1 VRALLYT
8 LALIAVT
15 FWGASFAATKVA
27 LRQLAPATLVFMRT
41 TIGMLVL
48 AVVALASKSLRQK
61 LPTRW
66 SHLLI
71 LGFLGVA
78 FHQWIQAQ
86 GLQTTSTTDTGWIIA
101 TIPIFVA
108 LLGWRILGERLTLL
122 RIIGIGIA
130 TLGVILVIS
139 DGRVLGFIRRLPD
152 QLGNAYILL
161 SAVNWAVFTVV
172 SKRWLFRDATS
183 ASPAETDSKLSFPQ
197 MIQAMLKLMLMGW
210 IIMLPWVMGEEPLR
224 SVQAATPAVLGALLF
239 LGIACSGLA
248 YIFWYAAL
256 TRLEATETSALL
268 YFEPLVTQAVAWF
281 FLGEALTVGI
291 IIGGSAI
298 LVGVWIVGRR

>member
-1 VRALLYT
+1 MRALLYT

-139 DGRVLGFIRRLPD
+139 DGRVLGFIRRLP
-152 QLGNAYILL
+152 
-161 SAVNWAVFTVV
+161 
-172 SKRWLFRDATS
+172 
-183 ASPAETDSKLSFPQ
+183 PQ
-197 MIQAMLKLMLMGW
+197 A
-210 IIMLPWVMGEEPLR
+210 
-224 SVQAATPAVLGALLF
+224 
-239 LGIACSGLA
+239 
-248 YIFWYAAL
+248 
-256 TRLEATETSALL
+256 
-268 YFEPLVTQAVAWF
+268 
-281 FLGEALTVGI
+281 
-291 IIGGSAI
+291 
-298 LVGVWIVGRR
+298 